1 MRRRFIVTTRNSTET
16 VMVTT
21 KRVTRRGSIEGRVR
35 KPMELKVK
43 QRRQQPTNPKAE
55 VPNPSRRHRH
65 KPTHQTN
72 PVVEK
77 VTRRVVLR
85 LLRRRRGRLGS
96 LTSWPVGNP
105 HPGVTF
111 GPRVSLVL
119 AAAVERDELVV
130 LDESF
135 ADRAFLGVRVVVKPT
150 VQARPAEEVAAES
163 DDGVLS

>member
-1 MRRRFIVTTRNSTET
+1 
-16 VMVTT
+16 MVTAT
-21 KRVTRRGSIEGRVR
+21 KRVTRRGAVHRRVR
-35 KPMELKVK
+35 KPVELKVK

-55 VPNPSRRHRH
+55 VPNPSSRHRH

-77 VTRRVVLR
+77 VTSRIVVLR
-85 LLRRRRGRLGS
+85 MLLLRRRGGLGS
-96 LTSWPVGNP
+96 LTGRSVWDP
-105 HPGVTF
+105 HPGVTL
-111 GPRVSLVL
+111 GPRVGLVL

-135 ADRAFLGVRVVVKPT
+135 ADGAFLGVRVVVEPA

>member
-1 MRRRFIVTTRNSTET
+1 
-16 VMVTT
+16 MVTT

-85 LLRRRRGRLGS
+85 RRRRGGLGS
-96 LTSWPVGNP
+96 LTSWSVRNP
-105 HPGVTF
+105 HPGVTL
-111 GPRVSLVL
+111 GPRVGLVL
-119 AAAVERDELVV
+119 AAAVERHELVV

-135 ADRAFLGVRVVVKPT
+135 ADRAFLGV
-150 VQARPAEEVAAES
+150 
-163 DDGVLS
+163 